1 MRAIR
6 LYEVAMP
13 EKLLIGD
20 NRFYECLARFDGE
33 DGSMGLRRGQV
44 EFVRVTRC
52 DAQVA
57 PYVVMWEGGSC
68 PYDTL
73 GAVMRNWRLF

>member
-1 MRAIR
+1 MRAVR
-6 LYEVAMP
+6 LYEVTRP
-13 EKLLIGD
+13 GDLLLGTD
-20 NRFYECLARFDGE
+20 RFYECLARFDGE

-57 PYVVMWEGGSC
+57 PYVVTWRDGSC

-73 GAVMRNWRLF
+73 DAVMRNWLLF